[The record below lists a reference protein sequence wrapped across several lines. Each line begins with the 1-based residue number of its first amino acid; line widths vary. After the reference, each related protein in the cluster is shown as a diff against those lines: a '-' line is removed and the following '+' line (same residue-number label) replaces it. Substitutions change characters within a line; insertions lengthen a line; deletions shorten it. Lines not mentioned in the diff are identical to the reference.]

1 MYSTDSQHCC
11 FHLPPKKN
19 SIPNIAVRPK
29 AQSKPSKPSRPH
41 PIPYSYTTLSLLFP
55 YHPPPHPCLIIV
67 LSRSRNSS
75 PLLLSH
81 SSLGL
86 HINRRTLK
94 VESTLEELQCENCRA
109 ASPQHP
115 VEGCE
120 YSVGAGCGAYGAAAE
135 EKFAEEDGECNEAGK
150 VE

>member
-1 MYSTDSQHCC
+1 MYVQYRQSTLRLFIC
-11 FHLPPKKN
+11 PKIHHSKHSN
-19 SIPNIAVRPK
+19 RPK

-41 PIPYSYTTLSLLFP
+41 PIPYSYTTPSLLFL
-55 YHPPPHPCLIIV
+55 YHPHPCLIIV

-86 HINRRTLK
+86 RINRRTLK
-94 VESTLEELQCENCRA
+94 VESTLEELQCKNCRA

-120 YSVGAGCGAYGAAAE
+120 YSVGAGCGAYSAAAE